1 MAARL
6 FWGVSIA
13 AILAGLPAGSAW
25 AQDGGAAAGAAQ
37 SQQDAAP
44 VPQSPPE
51 ANSPSGAAV
60 PPASPEEESGLS
72 DIVVTAQRVAES
84 SQRAPI
90 ALDVIS
96 PEELVRQNVVRA
108 EDLARTTNA
117 LSATGSTGGP
127 TTVFFVRGVGN
138 ATVNAYSDP
147 AIAFNYDGVYIGRP
161 SSTSG
166 VFYDLQRVEVL
177 KGPQGT
183 LYGRNATGGAINVI
197 PNRPKLGET
206 GAEFSLG
213 YGNYDWLTGQ
223 AAMNVPLGDKVAMR
237 VAGSLSRHDGFSN
250 DDTGK
255 QREYAGRFQIYSEPT
270 DRLSLRLGADVSHQG
285 GSSISGFYL
294 GKVDPTFGPT
304 GFAGYQFTPTGFS
317 PKQGLFDPASQALLA
332 SRFVPQVGRAGE
344 VADGIPFNND
354 DYWGVTAELN
364 YRTDAGTLT
373 IQPAYR
379 EAKLAYQFN
388 GVFRGAFSGEKDKQ
402 TSVEARWAG
411 NFGPLVDYLIGGIYF
426 DENIRA
432 TARYDQYTLT
442 PYQNFKT
449 GTESWAGFG
458 KITFHPTDKLSLTA
472 GGRYTSDK
480 KRFDGTSNVY
490 ILFCGDPA
498 NGTPAR
504 PGTVPNTC
512 PNLPFI
518 PVLETE
524 QEFRDFYTS
533 RGIPITPVPLFV
545 LPPQAGG
552 STTAPFVLFSPIVI
566 DSGLKNDKFTYRLAA
581 QYDITPRNMVY
592 ASFET
597 GYHAGGFSFARGVET
612 YKPETIDAYTLG
624 SKNRFFGNK
633 LQVNVEAFLWKYRNQ
648 QFSQF
653 GYDLGIPP
661 ATVFLTR
668 NIGNSTI
675 KGVDVD
681 IDLKPTPNTLLSA
694 SVQYLHGKYD
704 SFTYF
709 VPNQGLPPNTTCAF
723 APTTQVVNGFPLAL
737 FQIDCSGKPAFNSP
751 RWSFILNG
759 EQTIPFDAF
768 HIVLQAG
775 TRYRSSSY
783 STADYLPYLKSK
795 SNFVTDASITVSDND
810 DRMFASVYVRNIG
823 NSRRQLGGNINTA
836 GLVVSAVE
844 EPRTYG
850 VRVGG
855 KF

>member
-6 FWGVSIA
+6 AWGVSA
-13 AILAGLPAGSAW
+13 AAMMAAMSAQPAI
-25 AQDGGAAAGAAQ
+25 AQDSVAPQANDQTQGQ
-37 SQQDAAP
+37 AP
-44 VPQSPPE
+44 VPQSTPE

-60 PPASPEEESGLS
+60 PPANPEEENGLQE
-72 DIVVTAQRVAES
+72 IVVTAQHVTES

-90 ALDVIS
+90 AIDVIS
-96 PEELVRQNVVRA
+96 PEELVRQNVIRA
-108 EDLARTTNA
+108 EDLSRTSNA
-117 LSATGSTGGP
+117 LTATGSTGGP

-166 VFYDLQRVEVL
+166 VFYDLQRVEIL

-197 PNRPKLGET
+197 PNRPKLNDT
-206 GAEFSLG
+206 SVEFSAG
-213 YGNYDWLTGQ
+213 YGNYDWLTGE
-223 AAMNVPLGDKVAMR
+223 AAINLPVGDKVAVR
-237 VAGSLSRHDGFSN
+237 FAGSLSNHDGFEN
-250 DDTGK
+250 DGTGK
-255 QREYAGRFQIYSEPT
+255 QREYAGRGQIYAEPT
-270 DRLSLRLGADVSHQG
+270 DNLDLRLAADFSHQG
-285 GSSISGFYL
+285 GSSLSGFYL
-294 GKVDPTFGPT
+294 GKVDPIFGQN

-332 SRFVPQVGRAGE
+332 SRFVAQAGHAGE
-344 VADGIPFNND
+344 VLDGVPFNND

-364 YRTDAGTLT
+364 YHTDAGILT

-379 EAKLAYQFN
+379 EAKLAYQIN
-388 GVFRGAFSGEKDKQ
+388 GVFRAAFSAEKDKQ

-411 NFGPLVDYLIGGIYF
+411 NIGTLVDYQIGGIYF
-426 DENIRA
+426 DENIAA

-442 PYQNFKT
+442 PYQAFKT
-449 GTESWAGFG
+449 GTKSWAGFG
-458 KITFHPTDKLSLTA
+458 KITVHATDKLSLTA

-480 KRFDGTSNVY
+480 KRFDGTSDVY
-490 ILFCGDPA
+490 ILFCGNPA
-498 NGTPAR
+498 LRLTCSTPGR
-504 PGTVPNTC
+504 PD
-512 PNLPFI
+512 LPFI
-518 PVLETE
+518 PVLKTE
-524 QEFRDFYTS
+524 QEFIDFYTS
-533 RGIPITPVPLFV
+533 RGIRITPVPLFV
-545 LPPQAGG
+545 LPPVAGG
-552 STTAPFVLFSPIVI
+552 SQTDPFVLFSPIAI
-566 DSGLKNDKFTYRLAA
+566 DSDLNNDKFTYRLAA
-581 QYDITPRNMVY
+581 QYDVTRRNMIY

-624 SKNRFFGNK
+624 SKNRFLGDT
-633 LQVNVEAFLWKYRNQ
+633 LQVNIEAFLWKYRNQ

-653 GYDLGIPP
+653 GYDLGNPP

-675 KGVDVD
+675 KGVDLDV
-681 IDLKPTPNTLLSA
+681 DLKPTRNTLLSA

-723 APTTQVVNGFPLAL
+723 APATQTVNGVPLSL

-759 EQTIPFDAF
+759 EQTIPLDTWNV
-768 HIVLQAG
+768 VLQAD

-783 STADYLPYLKSK
+783 STADYLPCLKSK
-795 SNFVTDASITVSDND
+795 GNFVTDASITLSKAD
-810 DRMFASVYVRNIG
+810 DRMFASVYVRNIA
-823 NSRRQLGGNINTA
+823 NSRRQLGGNITTA
-836 GLVVSAVE
+836 NLVVSAVE

-850 VRVGG
+850 VRIGG